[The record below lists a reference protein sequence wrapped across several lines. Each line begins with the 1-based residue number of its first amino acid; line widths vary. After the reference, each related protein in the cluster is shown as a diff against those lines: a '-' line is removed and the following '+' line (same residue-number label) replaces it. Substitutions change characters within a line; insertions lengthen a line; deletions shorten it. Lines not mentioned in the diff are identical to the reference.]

1 MSELSDI
8 QENVKEFLRNVDID
22 FSLPLVETKFQI
34 FEEIKII
41 YELEG
46 ELNEEQQCLQY
57 FLQNIIYEEIQKLYL

>member
-1 MSELSDI
+1 MPDLKDI
-8 QENVKEFLRNVDID
+8 QENVKEFLTNVDID
-22 FSLPLVETKFQI
+22 FSLPLDVTIFQI

-57 FLQNIIYEEIQKLYL
+57 FLQNIIDEKIQKL

>member
-8 QENVKEFLRNVDID
+8 QENVKEFLTNVDID

-41 YELEG
+41 YELD
-46 ELNEEQQCLQY
+46 
-57 FLQNIIYEEIQKLYL
+57 YLEVVDLIPCVVVKYGL